1 MFDKNKPIPG
11 PGTVVGANVKLTGTL
26 KDINDIT
33 VHGSVDGEVISDKN
47 VLIAETASVKG
58 PVSAQNVTIAGK
70 VDGAINA
77 WQKLEILS
85 TGKVHGSIMSKD
97 LNIRSGA
104 AFNGKSKMLTE
115 TNEETSK
122 EKAAKDIK
130 PEAKSL
136 DEKAEKTKYELD

>member
-26 KDINDIT
+26 KDINEIT
-33 VHGSVDGEVISDKN
+33 VHGSVDGEVISEKN

-58 PVSAQNVTIAGK
+58 PVSAQNVTVAGK
-70 VDGAINA
+70 VDGSINA
-77 WQKLEILS
+77 WEKLEILS
-85 TGKVHGSIMSKD
+85 TGKVHGSILSKD

-115 TNEETSK
+115 NSEEIVK
-122 EKAAKDIK
+122 EKPAKEIK
-130 PEAKSL
+130 TETQPAEIKN
-136 DEKAEKTKYELD
+136 EKNKYELD